1 MHVSHHH
8 GRQSVSLEQAEQASW
23 RKEPLDRIS
32 EAAEE
37 FVKKRKN
44 SERDLPAVR
53 TAILRVRR

>member
-1 MHVSHHH
+1 M
-8 GRQSVSLEQAEQASW
+8 SLEQAEKASW
-23 RKEPLDRIS
+23 RKEHLDRIS

-44 SERDLPAVR
+44 SERALPAVR